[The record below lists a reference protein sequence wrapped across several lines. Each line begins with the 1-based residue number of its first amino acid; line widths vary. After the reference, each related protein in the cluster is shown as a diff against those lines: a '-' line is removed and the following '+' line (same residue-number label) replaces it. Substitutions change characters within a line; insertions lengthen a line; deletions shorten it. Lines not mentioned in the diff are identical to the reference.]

1 MKSIA
6 IKKSLLIAPIVLGS
20 MLIPFTSAHADYTID
35 PRFVGNSNI
44 GVKLPLV
51 TSYSFHHGNAPGLP
65 SPVRN
70 GHNVFVGGYWSGKVD
85 VTAHYMFTSM
95 DKLVML
101 DANGRGSENTA
112 TVHGRG
118 FYDANFLAKA
128 GYVGFTEYN
137 IRYPERAAYNVNDN
151 GNNIINILN
160 NPNNNI
166 FFGSIH
172 YNADPSMAEPTYLR
186 STSPGLKNSYVV
198 SANAD
203 GKFTPFDAVNRTYW
217 HNNQQ
222 TDRRAVWEGSR
233 LTEVSIDSTQNDIKW
248 LNNTTG
254 VTDNTPDHIAPSG
267 QYLINDNHDGDRKML
282 SWTTGDTNSNNKYY
296 TTGDTVSFRNMSPII
311 QDGGK
316 NGGLTA
322 FRNNQVFRQSIWIP
336 DGFDYTDGTARLY
349 AIKTDGSR
357 VDVTSRASFVLSRAS
372 YDSVSNW
379 SADGSTTTDMHR
391 LVATVTNI
399 RATGDGDYNNS
410 STIGYSLIVP
420 TKVNATAHTDKPYA
434 IRGGS
439 QILNGEWHDTGT
451 DKVYIWNPS
460 KPASTP
466 TSSNAVVFNNGSGT
480 DFSENSAFYDGA
492 QYANNKTFRT
502 NEYDGYYVRHN
513 MSASEPVPSN
523 VLSNKGANSSI
534 DTWMHTKPLVFSI
547 PYDNRY
553 VKPIGGNVVRKRN
566 SESSSSA
573 TEFEGSVGTNG
584 ITGQD
589 TGSAYVITVPA
600 TLLNGSRNDGYSWGA
615 AMKYRVNDNIPG
627 KGVQIG
633 SQPFTV
639 DDASGT
645 QNASTVSNY
654 LVTPS
659 SSSYLTTLTKNN
671 TQPFIWYGAE
681 SNDTVHFVNGQK
693 YGYVGAFYQISGMN
707 GSAGVGEPMKRFVMS
722 TEVKN
727 GQIPTDVYVYKN
739 NNILWHGSISN
750 NSTQINGEGVSGL
763 GGVSKADMANA
774 FTGSISNSD
783 NKTSSNSS
791 LSAVKKIN
799 IQMNDNLRNDKHALY
814 DTEDYFHIA
823 VVVRDDNAAALTNL
837 VNKNN
842 EMGTSVSAFN
852 HLENGLTSD
861 TGVNLNQRISRVLP
875 GGMIMPHDVWPANV
889 TDDSSTTNLNDS
901 SIQAREVYDYRV
913 SQFLGNSSLK
923 TEAYGTPFSM
933 KVDAGSASTPSGT
946 PVVKAY
952 GLDGSVQDVSKD
964 FTFATN
970 GKVVTATMN
979 DAAVNTVGTAA
990 GQVYNKLYVLSVPLK
1005 NQTDTSVTVKNQI
1018 NAWSS
1023 INGQELPVS
1032 LMSEFIPPETPLL
1045 YGYSATSS
1053 ANSFD
1058 PKNPEKDKGKIAA
1071 NTADGKSKSAQISTA
1086 PVQWVIREQLGDM
1099 TNHAQ
1104 KYAYKKFTAEFANI
1118 PLFENAKN
1126 VSWNVYNE
1134 AGTNVSSSF
1143 KGVTTSGSGFKIT
1156 ATDAFLQD
1164 MSKYG
1169 HKYYFVINQTTQ
1181 NNHKNRAAANAI
1193 FGVGGWFNNIRSTML
1208 QFAAKIGIGNTDK
1221 TANIPDFDIQH
1232 QSNLLQINSTPSN
1245 LNEKTSQLNVTGY
1258 LSDPSYNIKNVQ
1270 LTRTVAGY
1278 TVTGVALTYA
1288 DMVRAYDSNKATFTA
1303 STPGNVNSTQ
1313 RITPGSVTV
1322 TDMNNKDVTSQYT
1335 VNVVDGEKVEVI
1347 AKPEALSR
1355 LDKLHSV
1362 YGQNATGSET
1372 DLISFHVDTWGD
1384 RSTPTT
1390 VTWVATQNINGYDD
1404 AKSIERV
1411 TIPKAHAGK
1420 KEIFVSPAGKNQW
1433 QSTDY
1438 TLQHMSDLVD
1448 LKLKIT
1454 VPNDL
1459 HNKDFTDFII
1469 HDIASEITPFAFD
1482 YSATATVAL
1491 GDNNDRN
1498 VGATMKRIT
1507 QNISSKSLTG
1517 SRVIWELPDTIVTQ
1531 LNTTNALDKMPTYTV
1546 IIRNVSMAPSYA
1558 RTPSQYVP
1566 FLQHLTGSTADATK
1580 HNDVV
1585 KIPVGGV
1592 TSSVNGNQSDLNGTY
1607 FEGKSGALVDST
1619 IGSVGSGA
1627 TLGSNSGLIN
1637 IILPQDA
1644 QRQEAYINADESNTS
1659 FTGSQP
1665 NGY

>member
-1 MKSIA
+1 MKSVA

-20 MLIPFTSAHADYTID
+20 MLIPFTSAHAAYTID
-35 PRFVGNSNI
+35 PRFVGNPQL
-44 GVKLPLV
+44 GVKQALS
-51 TSYSFHHGNAPGLP
+51 TSYSFHHGNGPGLP
-65 SPVRN
+65 LPVRN
-70 GHNVFVGGYWSGKVD
+70 GHNVYVGGYWSGKVD
-85 VTAHYMFTSM
+85 VTAQYMFISM

-101 DANGRGSENTA
+101 AANGRGSENTA
-112 TVHGRG
+112 TVHGSG
-118 FYDANFLAKA
+118 FYDTNFLAKA
-128 GYVGFTEYN
+128 GYGSWTEN
-137 IRYPERAAYNVNDN
+137 QIRYPERTDYNVNDN
-151 GNNIINILN
+151 GNNIIKRLN
-160 NPNNNI
+160 DPNSNI
-166 FFGSIH
+166 FFGSMH
-172 YNADPSMAEPTYLR
+172 YNASTSMADPTYLR
-186 STSPGLKNSYVV
+186 STNPGLKNSYVV

-203 GKFTPFDAVNRTYW
+203 GKFTPFDAVNRSYW

-222 TDRRAVWEGSR
+222 TVRWAKWEATR
-233 LTEVSIDSTQNDIKW
+233 LTEVSIDSTKNDIKW
-248 LNNTTG
+248 INNTTG

-267 QYLINDNHDGDRKML
+267 QYLINDNHDGDKKML
-282 SWTTGDTNSNNKYY
+282 SWTTGDTNSKNKYY

-322 FRNNQVFRQSIWIP
+322 FRSNQVFRQSIWIP
-336 DGFDYTDGTARLY
+336 DGFDYTDGSARLY

-357 VDVTSRASFVLSRAS
+357 VDVTSRASFVLSKAS

-379 SADGSTTTDMHR
+379 STDGSTTTNMHR

-399 RATGDGDYNNS
+399 KATGNGDYNNR

-439 QILNGEWHDTGT
+439 QILNGTWHDTGT

-460 KPASTP
+460 KPASTT
-466 TSSNAVVFNNGSGT
+466 TSANATVFNNDSAS
-480 DFSENSAFYDGA
+480 DFGENTLFYDGGSF
-492 QYANNKTFRT
+492 ANNKTFRS
-502 NEYDGYYVRHN
+502 NEDDGYYAWHR
-513 MSASEPVPSN
+513 MTASAAVPDY
-523 VLSNKGANSSI
+523 VLNDKGFNSSI
-534 DTWMHTKPLVFSI
+534 APWQSTQPLVFTI

-553 VKPIGGNVVRKRN
+553 VTPIGGNVSRN
-566 SESSSSA
+566 VPTWTTMA
-573 TEFEGSVGTNG
+573 VGTNG
-584 ITGQD
+584 IMGQD
-589 TGSAYVITVPA
+589 TGSSYVITIPA
-600 TLLNGSRNDGYSWGA
+600 SLVNAYRNQNVDWGA
-615 AMKYRVNDNIPG
+615 ALKYKVKSNIPG
-627 KGVQIG
+627 KGVKIG

-639 DDASGT
+639 DDVSGT
-645 QNASTVSNY
+645 QNANTVSNY

-671 TQPFIWYGAE
+671 IQPFIWYGAE

-722 TEVKN
+722 TEIKN

-739 NNILWHGSISN
+739 NNILWHGSITN

-763 GGVSKADMANA
+763 GGVSKADMAKA

-861 TGVNLNQRISRVLP
+861 TGINLNQRISRVRP
-875 GGMIMPHDVWPANV
+875 GGMIMPHGVWPANV
-889 TDDSSTTNLNDS
+889 TNDSSTTNLNDS

-933 KVDAGSASTPSGT
+933 KVNAGSASTPSGT

-952 GLDGSVQDVSKD
+952 GLDGSVQDASKD

-1118 PLFENAKN
+1118 PLFQNAKN

-1134 AGTNVSSSF
+1134 AGTNVSSNF
-1143 KGVTTSGSGFKIT
+1143 KGATTSGSGFKIT

-1193 FGVGGWFNNIRSTML
+1193 FGVGGWFNNIRSTMQ

-1232 QSNLLQINSTPSN
+1232 QSNLLQINSTPSD

-1322 TDMNNKDVTSQYT
+1322 TDMNNKDVTSQYII
-1335 VNVVDGEKVEVI
+1335 NVVNGEKVEVI

-1362 YGQNATGSET
+1362 AGKNATGSET
-1372 DLISFHVDTWGD
+1372 DLVSFHVDTWGD
-1384 RSTPTT
+1384 RSTSTT

-1420 KEIFVSPAGKNQW
+1420 KEIYVSPAGKNQW

-1459 HNKDFTDFII
+1459 HNKNFTDFII
-1469 HDIASEITPFAFD
+1469 HNIASEITPFVSD
-1482 YSATATVAL
+1482 SSATATVAL

-1498 VGATMKRIT
+1498 AGATMKTIT
-1507 QNISSKSLTG
+1507 QNTSSKSLTG

-1531 LNTTNALDKMPTYTV
+1531 LNTTAALDKMPTYTV
-1546 IIRNVSMAPSYA
+1546 IIKNVSMAPSYA

-1566 FLQHLTGSTADATK
+1566 FLQHLTGSAADASK

-1585 KIPVGGV
+1585 KIPLGGV